1 MSFFIKDRRVRP
13 RPNYP
18 SRGTPFYTAGGF
30 GEDFDDV
37 GDEFTPSSHNLNSEP
52 RPHSS
57 YPWSIERL
65 QFLPLQFLPSSNL
78 SHPPLPNPSP
88 SPFPRY
94 GHALTAAA
102 APNGNLFLFGGLVG
116 ETDRNDLYSFSTRD
130 TTFTLLQTA
139 GDLPSGRVGHACALV
154 SNVLIVWGGNAKDD
168 LKSQSTDEQDNALY
182 LLNLGASPHLDG
194 VLFFSITCVEVTREW
209 IRITAYGPTPVG
221 RYGHT
226 IAITGTKCFLFGG
239 QLGGEFFDDLWV
251 FDITSSASFSHRLGV
266 SIHCLLCRPN
276 EIGLGI
282 I

>member
-1 MSFFIKDRRVRP
+1 MFFRRVYSSRP
-13 RPNYP
+13 FPVYK
-18 SRGTPFYTAGGF
+18 AVGGDNSF
-30 GEDFDDV
+30 GEDVDDV
-37 GDEFTPSSHNLNSEP
+37 GDESTTSSHNLNSEP

-65 QFLPLQFLPSSNL
+65 QFLPLQFLPSSDL
-78 SHPPLPNPSP
+78 GQPPSTNPSP

-154 SNVLIVWGGNAKDD
+154 SNINVLIVWGGNTKDD
-168 LKSQSTDEQDNALY
+168 LKSEQDNALY
-182 LLNLGASPHLDG
+182 LLNLGASPYLDG

-209 IRITAYGPTPVG
+209 
-221 RYGHT
+221 
-226 IAITGTKCFLFGG
+226 
-239 QLGGEFFDDLWV
+239 
-251 FDITSSASFSHRLGV
+251 
-266 SIHCLLCRPN
+266 
-276 EIGLGI
+276 
-282 I
+282 